1 MSSDEDND
9 VWGGSPASSD
19 IDDFDIEFKPEMGAF
34 GAGGRVGLPGQNI
47 IGNIPENRIER
58 AMMEP
63 LERFRMYV
71 DAVARNLNNWDEV
84 NLSEENIDFMLIT
97 AEKIPDISH
106 KSPTAYVLGFIAT
119 NGGKNMNKNS
129 FNHVVKKVLPRV
141 TSGSVLPPD
150 IIRYARLWESLLI

>member
-1 MSSDEDND
+1 MSSDDDDD
-9 VWGGSPASSD
+9 VWGGGSPPSSD
-19 IDDFDIEFKPEMGAF
+19 NDDFDIEFKPEMGAF
-34 GAGGRVGLPGQNI
+34 GVGGRVGAPGQNI

-84 NLSEENIDFMLIT
+84 NLSEENIEFMLIK
-97 AEKIPDISH
+97 AEKIPVINH
-106 KSPTAYVLGFIAT
+106 KNPTAYVLAFIAT

-129 FNHVVKKVLPRV
+129 FNHVVNKVLPRV
-141 TSGSVLPPD
+141 TGGSVLPPD
-150 IIRYARLWESLLI
+150 IIRYVKLWESL